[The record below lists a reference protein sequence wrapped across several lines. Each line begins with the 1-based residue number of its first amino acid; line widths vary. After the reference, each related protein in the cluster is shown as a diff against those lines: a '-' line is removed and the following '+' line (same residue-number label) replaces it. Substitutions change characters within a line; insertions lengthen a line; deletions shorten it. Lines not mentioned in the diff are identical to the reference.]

1 MKQWNAPEMNEMNI
15 NGTEYMAFSGKQV
28 DGQYLSDDGKYQF
41 PTYSG
46 GYAGDLPVFEAK

>member
-1 MKQWNAPEMNEMNI
+1 MKLWNAPEMNEMNI